1 MRKLLFVFAIF
12 VAAHP
17 RLTAQQVTIRIP
29 FGLDNTDI
37 VTFDQSR
44 VSIINVKHW
53 MKFAEIG
60 YYGSYGISLSG
71 CDESAAVRLA
81 KQVEQGHRVID
92 ELDHETEYP
101 PELEPIVGYL
111 RRELRFHV
119 WLGEQYLQYA
129 KTGVAPESVYQN
141 GDVESCR
148 SITESIRSERNK
160 RKACQR
166 LGYEWTECAQRD
178 AIHQLGDYP
187 KKEWKMFL
195 DAYGIKEQLVLSP
208 DTDD

>member
-1 MRKLLFVFAIF
+1 MIPSDRGAVRKLVCVFAIF

-81 KQVEQGHRVID
+81 KQVEQGHRFID

-129 KTGVAPESVYQN
+129 KTGVAPGSLDQN

-160 RKACQR
+160 RKAGHV
-166 LGYEWTECAQRD
+166 LGYDRQDSPNKD
-178 AIHQLGDYP
+178 ASHPLAHY
-187 KKEWKMFL
+187 
-195 DAYGIKEQLVLSP
+195 
-208 DTDD
+208 

>member
-1 MRKLLFVFAIF
+1 VRKLVFLFAIF

-37 VTFDQSR
+37 VTFEQSR
-44 VSIINVKHW
+44 VSISDVKHW

-60 YYGSYGISLSG
+60 YYNSYGISLSG

-81 KQVEQGHRVID
+81 KDVDQGHRVID
-92 ELDHETEYP
+92 ELGHETEYP
-101 PELEPIVGYL
+101 SELEPIVRYL
-111 RRELRFHV
+111 KREVRFKV

-129 KTGVAPESVYQN
+129 KMGGAPESAYQN
-141 GDVESCR
+141 GDMESCR
-148 SITESIRSERNK
+148 SITESIRDEPNK

-166 LGYEWTECAQRD
+166 LGNQWTQCALRD
-178 AIHQLGDYP
+178 AAHQLGDYP

-195 DAYGIKEQLVLSP
+195 DAYCIKEQLVLSP
-208 DTDD
+208 DNGD

>member
-29 FGLDNTDI
+29 FGLDNTDV

-44 VSIINVKHW
+44 VSIVDVKHW

-60 YYGSYGISLSG
+60 YYYSYGISLSG
-71 CDESAAVRLA
+71 CDESAALRLE
-81 KQVEQGHRVID
+81 KEVDQGHRVIH
-92 ELDHETEYP
+92 ELEHETEYP
-101 PELEPIVGYL
+101 TELEPIVKHL
-111 RRELRFHV
+111 KREVRFKV

-129 KTGVAPESVYQN
+129 KMGVAPESAYQN
-141 GDVESCR
+141 GDMEKCR
-148 SITESIRSERNK
+148 SITESIRSEPNK

-166 LGYEWTECAQRD
+166 LGYEWTQCALRD
-178 AIHQLGDYP
+178 AMHQLGNYP
-187 KKEWKMFL
+187 KTEWKAFL
-195 DAYGIKEQLVLSP
+195 DANGIKEQLVFL
-208 DTDD
+208 DNGD